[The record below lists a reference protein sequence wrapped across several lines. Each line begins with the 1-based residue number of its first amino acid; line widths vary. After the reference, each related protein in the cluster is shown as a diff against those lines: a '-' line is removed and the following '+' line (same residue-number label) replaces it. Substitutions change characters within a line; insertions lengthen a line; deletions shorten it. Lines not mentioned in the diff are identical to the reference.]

1 MIWIVVDEPPAR
13 HIASRTPPYSTSDP
27 ASLAI
32 VKKIVGLTCHA
43 DRHGSGGLWEV
54 HFGTSEGRRFDAS
67 AETFALV
74 ICRAALKAVAG

>member
-32 VKKIVGLTCHA
+32 VKKIVEEHGGKIEA
-43 DRHGSGGLWEV
+43 DNVRTGGARVRIELPLIA
-54 HFGTSEGRRFDAS
+54 TSRDGGPVRERRAGPRR
-67 AETFALV
+67 E
-74 ICRAALKAVAG
+74 RA